1 MRHALLIA
9 MKDLRQR
16 VRDRSVILLSVIAPL
31 GLAVIFSQLLAGA
44 TEFHADYVVA
54 DLDRGSV
61 ARAFRDDV
69 LGSLEDGGVATIRE
83 VDTEAEAR
91 AAVESEDAEAAFI
104 IPAGFS
110 AAVGGGTSASIEV
123 YGAVQ
128 AGLET
133 SIAESVATRFGD
145 GVASVQL
152 ALGTTAELRGR
163 PLTAEEVGSI
173 VTAATTSDPALQLVD
188 VDASLR
194 QLSWST
200 YFSASMAIL
209 FLFFAAQIGIT
220 SLFEERRGG
229 TIARML
235 AGPVAPVSIILGK
248 AIGAFVT
255 GIVAMTVLI
264 AGTTL
269 LIGADW
275 GPPLGVALIAGA
287 GVLSAIGVATLVASF
302 ARTAETAGAASSAV
316 AITLAIFGGS
326 FSPVSQGPEIMSSL
340 SLLTPHAWFLRGLAD
355 LHGAGS
361 VLTDALPAVLVLLTI
376 GLVTGGL
383 GFGRAKRLVAVG

>member
-1 MRHALLIA
+1 
-9 MKDLRQR
+9 
-16 VRDRSVILLSVIAPL
+16 
-31 GLAVIFSQLLAGA
+31 
-44 TEFHADYVVA
+44 
-54 DLDRGSV
+54 
-61 ARAFRDDV
+61 
-69 LGSLEDGGVATIRE
+69 
-83 VDTEAEAR
+83 
-91 AAVESEDAEAAFI
+91 
-104 IPAGFS
+104 
-110 AAVGGGTSASIEV
+110 
-123 YGAVQ
+123 
-128 AGLET
+128 
-133 SIAESVATRFGD
+133 
-145 GVASVQL
+145 
-152 ALGTTAELRGR
+152 
-163 PLTAEEVGSI
+163 
-173 VTAATTSDPALQLVD
+173 
-188 VDASLR
+188 
-194 QLSWST
+194 
-200 YFSASMAIL
+200 
-209 FLFFAAQIGIT
+209 
-220 SLFEERRGG
+220 
-229 TIARML
+229 ML

-361 VLTDALPAVLVLLTI
+361 VLTDALPAVLVLLVI

-383 GFGRAKRLVAVG
+383 GFGRARRLVAVG

>member
-9 MKDLRQR
+9 MKALRQR

-54 DLDRGSV
+54 DLDRGAV
-61 ARAFRDDV
+61 PRAFRDDV

-91 AAVESEDAEAAFI
+91 AAVESEDADAAFI

-110 AAVGGGTSASIEV
+110 AAVGGGTTASIEV

-133 SIAESVATRFGD
+133 PPAA
-145 GVASVQL
+145 A
-152 ALGTTAELRGR
+152 GTGR
-163 PLTAEEVGSI
+163 VWGEG
-173 VTAATTSDPALQLVD
+173 
-188 VDASLR
+188 
-194 QLSWST
+194 
-200 YFSASMAIL
+200 
-209 FLFFAAQIGIT
+209 
-220 SLFEERRGG
+220 RGG

-275 GPPLGVALIAGA
+275 GPPLGVGLIAGA

-302 ARTAETAGAASSAV
+302 ARPAETAGAASSAV

-361 VLTDALPAVLVLLTI
+361 VPAARPPAGPAPPPI
-376 GLVTGGL
+376 
-383 GFGRAKRLVAVG
+383 RLV